1 MGMPPQSASNG
12 LIYTTYAIFLIIGLS
27 LAWRYRGQSKL
38 EFIHSNRTQTAIPVA
53 LNFIAS
59 GECCASLGGKDG
71 SGKHWYPMGSAI
83 LFSYP
88 EIGTIAGVQGAI
100 TYAACSALPLMS
112 FAILAPMV
120 RKKVP
125 GGFILT
131 MWVKERYGPYAA
143 LYLSFLSVA
152 TMFLYMVAELSSLQ
166 QVISALTGLDGL
178 PVVVVEVVVTSIYTS
193 LGGFRISFLTDNI
206 QGVLIA
212 ILITICSIAIGTSV
226 EIDRSK
232 IGPSGLTQDT
242 LLGYQL
248 IYILF
253 SGILF
258 SFMFLSSFWMRA
270 FASKTDKDLW
280 IGVSIAAV
288 VIFIVLLL
296 VSSTGFIAA
305 WAGVWEPGMY
315 GGLAFF
321 LLLAELPSWVV
332 GFTIVM
338 VVALSCAIFD
348 SQQSAMVSTISNDL
362 FKNKLSLLW
371 VRIIVLL
378 VSIPAIVVALKSPSI
393 LRIFLISNIFSCAAM
408 PSILLGLWDTMYFLR
423 GVDII
428 LAGIGGLFSVFLFGC
443 AYYGDAKKAA
453 DLIILTSG
461 LYANDWSVFGV
472 FVAAP
477 VGSLIFLALAVACRM
492 GGVWVRCRIWGGR
505 FDCLD
510 KPLPR
515 EDDDGDETPG
525 ESLEDVERRKVAS

>member
-1 MGMPPQSASNG
+1 MGMPPQPVSNG
-12 LIYTTYAIFLIIGLS
+12 LIYTTYAIFLIIGLA

-59 GECCASLGGKDG
+59 A
-71 SGKHWYPMGSAI
+71 MGSAI

-100 TYAACSALPLMS
+100 TYAACSALPLMA
-112 FAILAPMV
+112 FAVLAPKV
-120 RKKVP
+120 RRKLP

-131 MWVKERYGPYAA
+131 MWVRERYGPYAA
-143 LYLSFLSVA
+143 LYLSFLSLA

-166 QVISALTGLDGL
+166 QVISTLTGLNGL
-178 PVVVVEVVVTSIYTS
+178 PVVIVEVVITSLYTS

-212 ILITICSIAIGTSV
+212 VLIAICTIAIGASV
-226 EIDRSK
+226 EIDRSR
-232 IGPSGLTQDT
+232 IGPSGLTHDT

-253 SGILF
+253 IGILF
-258 SFMFLSSFWMRA
+258 SFMFLSNFWMRA

-288 VIFIVLLL
+288 AIFVILLL

-305 WAGVWEPGMY
+305 WAGVWEPGTY

-332 GFTIVM
+332 GFTVVM
-338 VVALSCAIFD
+338 VVALSCAVFD

-362 FKNKLSLLW
+362 FKNKLSLIW
-371 VRIIVLL
+371 VRLFVLL

-408 PSILLGLWDTMYFLR
+408 PSILLGLLDTMYFLR
-423 GVDII
+423 GADII
-428 LAGIGGLFSVFLFGC
+428 IAGVGGMLSVFLFGC

-453 DLIILTSG
+453 ELIILTTG

-477 VGSLIFLALAVACRM
+477 VGSLIFLALAVTCRM
-492 GGVWVRCRIWGGR
+492 GGVWVRCKVQGGR

-510 KPLPR
+510 RPLPR
-515 EDDDGDETPG
+515 EGVVSEGDGTHSG
-525 ESLEDVERRKVAS
+525 SLEDVERRKAVN